1 KNEKVVPTQSSVNN
15 ENLLKDQQT
24 FVDETVKDKI
34 SDQDFQKE
42 ASSVDNNLV
51 KDALSSVEPLKSNEI
66 VKLQEV
72 KEKVVEKELD
82 NKDSVILKDVK
93 SDIVSEDLIDEGIKL
108 KKVPRES
115 SQKIEDSKQN
125 IPIDSDMGENEKIK
139 VPECKEEI
147 SISKDKCLDLKSI
160 NLETLQ
166 QQEKN
171 LEEIIQKEPILQDNE
186 EKIILPETK
195 NEKMGEKLKDTE
207 IKKPQELQEK
217 ILPKEDEKLVLDK

>member
-1 KNEKVVPTQSSVNN
+1 MPTQSSVNN

-34 SDQDFQKE
+34 SDSDFKKE
-42 ASSVDNNLV
+42 ASSVDDNLV

-82 NKDSVILKDVK
+82 NNDSVILKDVK
-93 SDIVSEDLIDEGIKL
+93 SDIVSEELIDEGIKL

-115 SQKIEDSKQN
+115 SQKSEDSKQN

-147 SISKDKCLDLKSI
+147 SISKDECLDLKSI

-166 QQEKN
+166 QQEKKLENELNKIPVLPVEEEVIGIPAVVIEEKN

-195 NEKMGEKLKDTE
+195 NEKM
-207 IKKPQELQEK
+207 
-217 ILPKEDEKLVLDK
+217 